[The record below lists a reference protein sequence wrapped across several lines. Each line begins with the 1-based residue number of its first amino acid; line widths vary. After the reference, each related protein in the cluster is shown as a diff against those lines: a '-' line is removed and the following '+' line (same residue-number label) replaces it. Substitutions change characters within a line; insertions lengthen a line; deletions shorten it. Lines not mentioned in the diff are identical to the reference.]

1 MMLFERVISQE
12 FQIIVNYKMRQ
23 MDFEPGAVEFG
34 ARQEP
39 DMKQNSMI
47 ISVTDELPIA
57 PVPRGEKVNDKIRVF
72 PKDKWLKPSLAFPPY
87 DEASLPKATQRKR
100 ASSPKA
106 TPRKRARGAVPG
118 APKPFQVPTGDGH
131 IGQVILADSM
141 PTHCRVY
148 PAGFVVSPDTGVTL
162 AAF

>member
-1 MMLFERVISQE
+1 MLFERFISQE

-23 MDFEPGAVEFG
+23 LDFEPGAVEFG

-39 DMKQNSMI
+39 DMKQNSMLL
-47 ISVTDELPIA
+47 SVTDKLPVA
-57 PVPRGEKVNDKIRVF
+57 PPPPGEKVNNKIRVF
-72 PKDKWLKPSLAFPPY
+72 PKDKWLQPSLAFPPY
-87 DEASLPKATQRKR
+87 DEAS
-100 ASSPKA
+100 SPKV
-106 TPRKRARGAVPG
+106 THRKRARGARSP
-118 APKPFQVPTGDGH
+118 APKPFQVPIGE
-131 IGQVILADSM
+131 GQVIIADSM

>member
-1 MMLFERVISQE
+1 MLFERFISQE

-23 MDFEPGAVEFG
+23 LDFEPGAVEFG

-39 DMKQNSMI
+39 DMKQNSMLL
-47 ISVTDELPIA
+47 SVTDKLPVA
-57 PVPRGEKVNDKIRVF
+57 PPPPGEKVNNKIRVF
-72 PKDKWLKPSLAFPPY
+72 PKDKWLQPSLAFPPY
-87 DEASLPKATQRKR
+87 DEAS
-100 ASSPKA
+100 SPKV
-106 TPRKRARGAVPG
+106 THRKRARRARSP
-118 APKPFQVPTGDGH
+118 APELFQVPTGDG
-131 IGQVILADSM
+131 QVIIADSM

>member
-1 MMLFERVISQE
+1 MLFERFISQE

-23 MDFEPGAVEFG
+23 LDFEPGAVEFG

-39 DMKQNSMI
+39 DMKQNSMLL
-47 ISVTDELPIA
+47 SVTDKLPVA
-57 PVPRGEKVNDKIRVF
+57 PPPPGEKVNNKIRVF
-72 PKDKWLKPSLAFPPY
+72 PKNKWLQPSLAFPPY
-87 DEASLPKATQRKR
+87 DEAS
-100 ASSPKA
+100 SPKV
-106 TPRKRARGAVPG
+106 THRKRARRARSP
-118 APKPFQVPTGDGH
+118 APELFQVPTGDG
-131 IGQVILADSM
+131 QVIIADSM

>member
-1 MMLFERVISQE
+1 MMLFERFISQE

-23 MDFEPGAVEFG
+23 LDFEPGAVEFG

-39 DMKQNSMI
+39 DMKQNSMLL
-47 ISVTDELPIA
+47 SVTDKLPVA
-57 PVPRGEKVNDKIRVF
+57 PPPPGEKVNNKIRVF
-72 PKDKWLKPSLAFPPY
+72 PKDKWLQPSLAFPPY
-87 DEASLPKATQRKR
+87 DEAS
-100 ASSPKA
+100 SPKV
-106 TPRKRARGAVPG
+106 THRKRARGARSP
-118 APKPFQVPTGDGH
+118 APKPFQVPTGDG
-131 IGQVILADSM
+131 QVIIADSM

>member
-1 MMLFERVISQE
+1 MLFERFISQE

-23 MDFEPGAVEFG
+23 LDFEPGAVEFG

-39 DMKQNSMI
+39 DMKQNSMLL
-47 ISVTDELPIA
+47 SVTDKLPVA
-57 PVPRGEKVNDKIRVF
+57 PPPPGEKVNNKIRVF
-72 PKDKWLKPSLAFPPY
+72 PKDKWLQPSLAFPPY
-87 DEASLPKATQRKR
+87 DEAS
-100 ASSPKA
+100 SPKV
-106 TPRKRARGAVPG
+106 THRKRARGARSP
-118 APKPFQVPTGDGH
+118 APKPFQVPTGDG
-131 IGQVILADSM
+131 QVIIADSM

>member
-1 MMLFERVISQE
+1 MLFERFISQE

-23 MDFEPGAVEFG
+23 LDFEPGAVEFG

-39 DMKQNSMI
+39 DMKQNSMLL
-47 ISVTDELPIA
+47 SVTDELPVA
-57 PVPRGEKVNDKIRVF
+57 PPPPGEKVNNKIRVF
-72 PKDKWLKPSLAFPPY
+72 PKDKWLQPSLAFPPY
-87 DEASLPKATQRKR
+87 DEAS
-100 ASSPKA
+100 SPKV
-106 TPRKRARGAVPG
+106 THRKRARRARSP
-118 APKPFQVPTGDGH
+118 APELFQVPTGDG
-131 IGQVILADSM
+131 QVIIADSM

>member
-1 MMLFERVISQE
+1 MMLFERFISQE

-23 MDFEPGAVEFG
+23 LDFEPGAVEFG

-39 DMKQNSMI
+39 DMKQNSMLL
-47 ISVTDELPIA
+47 SVTDELPVA
-57 PVPRGEKVNDKIRVF
+57 PPPPGEKVNNKIRVF
-72 PKDKWLKPSLAFPPY
+72 PKDKWLQPSLAFPPY
-87 DEASLPKATQRKR
+87 DEAS
-100 ASSPKA
+100 SPKV
-106 TPRKRARGAVPG
+106 THRKRARRARSP
-118 APKPFQVPTGDGH
+118 APELFQVPTGDG
-131 IGQVILADSM
+131 QVIIADSM